1 MVGDPGTYGR
11 HRRLGI
17 EMSVRVSFLM
27 MWTPYDP
34 TSGKQQSC
42 LFMYVYLVHYIT
54 IITIIIV
61 FSIGMRRVPQ
71 DFRYC
76 PRNEG
81 TPRKDVW
88 WEGDGTGQAFGPSD
102 PG

>member
-1 MVGDPGTYGR
+1 MVGALGTYGR
-11 HRRLGI
+11 HRWLES
-17 EMSVRVSFLM
+17 EMSVRVSILM

-88 WEGDGTGQAFGPSD
+88 
-102 PG
+102 